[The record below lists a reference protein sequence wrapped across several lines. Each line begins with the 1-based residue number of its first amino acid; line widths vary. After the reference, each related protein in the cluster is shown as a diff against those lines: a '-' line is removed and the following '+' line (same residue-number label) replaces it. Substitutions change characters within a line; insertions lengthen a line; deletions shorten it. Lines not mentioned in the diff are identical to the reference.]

1 MLLILAVLAG
11 RLRLRGSAL
20 GIFCTKGR
28 RVCVHSIMFA
38 APLTAQMCDMEAL
51 HSSFGPFQQRQA
63 HTPGTA
69 FWFFAAFGTL
79 PGLVDRPDKI
89 PFAIQPF
96 TVGVQRTPPAK
107 TAIVEC
113 EIEEATPW

>member
-1 MLLILAVLAG
+1 MLLILAVLAD

-28 RVCVHSIMFA
+28 RVCVHGKFVT
-38 APLTAQMCDMEAL
+38 PLAAQMCDMEAL
-51 HSSFGPFQQRQA
+51 RSSFGPFRQRQA
-63 HTPGTA
+63 HTLTLRSS
-69 FWFFAAFGTL
+69 FSAAFGTL

-96 TVGVQRTPPAK
+96 TLGV
-107 TAIVEC
+107 
-113 EIEEATPW
+113 